1 MRSPLEPVESSVRN
15 ATRAA
20 DKKRKDLHGCYE
32 VVGSVSMVES
42 GLIAPYVSVR
52 FWPKVAI
59 HEHPLL
65 TNPSQPSEG

>member
-52 FWPKVAI
+52 FWPV
-59 HEHPLL
+59 
-65 TNPSQPSEG
+65 SDRCSD